1 MLFDALKYQEILTN
15 KVYFSQ
21 NNRGKL
27 DVPPLFLQWRITT
40 GNPLSRPKERAW
52 KRGCFLLDSNHAI
65 SWEHRNNFNRNF
77 ESRYVA
83 HSLKQQ
89 VNLKSYWY
97 LDAPTS
103 STLSPEQEME
113 NRQSILN
120 YGDQLADYLR
130 KGLADNWS
138 QVGLFSIN

>member
-1 MLFDALKYQEILTN
+1 M
-15 KVYFSQ
+15 
-21 NNRGKL
+21 
-27 DVPPLFLQWRITT
+27 PPLFLQWRITT

-103 STLSPEQEME
+103 STLSPEQEMGKQTVHSQLWRSVGRLSPKRAG
-113 NRQSILN
+113 RQLESGRPVFPLTDVNI
-120 YGDQLADYLR
+120 
-130 KGLADNWS
+130 WS
-138 QVGLFSIN
+138 APM